1 MHQPTVIGTPDSSI
15 RYIDRPTVKAL
26 VLNAKN
32 EVLIINNGLLPGGGI
47 EDNEDDAT
55 ALRREI
61 IEELGMTVSNINSLE
76 TIIQYRNFLN
86 KKYVINGY
94 TVRYEG
100 NLVNTSPQDE
110 GEAQFTY
117 AWYSIEDAKKLLNKS
132 ISQIEAT
139 KPVLDD
145 TYQGKIFNLRTTRVL
160 LDSYAKSS

>member
-1 MHQPTVIGTPDSSI
+1 
-15 RYIDRPTVKAL
+15 
-26 VLNAKN
+26 
-32 EVLIINNGLLPGGGI
+32 
-47 EDNEDDAT
+47 
-55 ALRREI
+55 
-61 IEELGMTVSNINSLE
+61 MTVSNINSLE